1 MKISKKVW
9 LSALAGIVLASG
21 VSAQSITLTNIFG
34 GDADNLYSSDFITL
48 TKDNDGKL
56 NKGNVNV
63 ADRLQ
68 LDFKG
73 DKILGRVRLEGK
85 TGTVNGKLA
94 TKDKNIGDYVF
105 SDGSDIRIR
114 GFVGFNPWEFLT
126 IAGGNSFFT
135 KYSLSAAYLAAS
147 DDQESHGNLLD
158 TNGAG
163 VIFNIAG
170 LKIAGGVAA
179 ESRLNLNLAA
189 SYDIK
194 DVVSLGFTF
203 QDVTTEAFSFAGYA
217 GLNAVEDLIL
227 NVGYIYNHEGGY
239 LASAEQAVQFSA
251 GYTFKDIGLT
261 LLGDFQTGLSKKSAK
276 DKDGIYTEYD
286 RVPLYTKVVAGI
298 SPLDNLDVS
307 LAFTLSNAYDD
318 KVKADVVEY
327 SFYPYIDY
335 DTGLGTIR
343 TGARFNFKD
352 SDFSGIDIPL
362 SWTYKFK
369 IK

>member
-34 GDADNLYSSDFITL
+34 GDADNLYSGDFITL
-48 TKDNDGKL
+48 EKDDDGL

-85 TGTVNGKLA
+85 INGL
-94 TKDKNIGDYVF
+94 DGKN
-105 SDGSDIRIR
+105 SELRLR

-126 IAGGNSFFT
+126 IAGGNKFFT

-217 GLNAVEDLIL
+217 GLSAVENLIL

-239 LASAEQAVQFSA
+239 LASAEQAVQVSA

-276 DKDGIYTEYD
+276 DKDGVYTEYD

-307 LAFTLSNAYDD
+307 LACTLSNAYDD

>member
-34 GDADNLYSSDFITL
+34 GDADNLYSEDFIKLEKDDDGNL
-48 TKDNDGKL
+48 T
-56 NKGNVNV
+56 KGNVNV

-85 TGTVNGKLA
+85 TGTVNGKNSELR
-94 TKDKNIGDYVF
+94 V
-105 SDGSDIRIR
+105 R

-261 LLGDFQTGLSKKSAK
+261 LLGDLQLGLTKNGAK
-276 DKDGIYTEYD
+276 DKDGKYAEYD
-286 RVPLYTKVVAGI
+286 RAPLYTKVIAGI

-307 LAFTLSNAYDD
+307 LAFTLTDGGTGA
-318 KVKADVVEY
+318 VGY

-343 TGARFNFKD
+343 TGARFNFGD
-352 SDFSGIDIPL
+352 SDFTGIDIPL

>member
-48 TKDNDGKL
+48 TKDDDGKL

-73 DKILGRVRLEGK
+73 DKILGRVRLEAK

-94 TKDKNIGDYVF
+94 TNFDTKD
-105 SDGSDIRIR
+105 SDIRIR
-114 GFVGFNPWEFLT
+114 GFIGFNPWEFLT
-126 IAGGNSFFT
+126 IAGGNSFFS

-158 TNGAG
+158 SNGAG

-189 SYDIK
+189 AYDIK

-239 LASAEQAVQFSA
+239 LASAEQAVQVSA

-261 LLGDFQTGLSKKSAK
+261 LLGDLQLGLTKNGAK
-276 DKDGIYTEYD
+276 DKDAEYD

-307 LAFTLSNAYDD
+307 LAFTL
-318 KVKADVVEY
+318 ADEGKGAVGY

>member
-34 GDADNLYSSDFITL
+34 GDADNLYSDDFIKL
-48 TKDNDGKL
+48 KKDDDGKL
-56 NKGNVNV
+56 NKANVNV

-85 TGTVNGKLA
+85 TGTVNGKNSELR
-94 TKDKNIGDYVF
+94 V
-105 SDGSDIRIR
+105 R

-158 TNGAG
+158 SNGAG

-189 SYDIK
+189 AYDIK

-217 GLNAVEDLIL
+217 GLSAVENLIL

-239 LASAEQAVQFSA
+239 LASAEQAVQVSA

-261 LLGDFQTGLSKKSAK
+261 LLGDLQLGLTKNGAK
-276 DKDGIYTEYD
+276 DKDGKYAEYD
-286 RVPLYTKVVAGI
+286 RAPLYTKVIAGI

-307 LAFTLSNAYDD
+307 LAFTL
-318 KVKADVVEY
+318 ADAGTGAVGY

-343 TGARFNFKD
+343 TGARFNFAD
-352 SDFSGIDIPL
+352 SDFNSIDIPL

>member
-34 GDADNLYSSDFITL
+34 GDADNLYSKDFITL
-48 TKDNDGKL
+48 TKDDDGL
-56 NKGNVNV
+56 NKKNVNIS
-63 ADRLQ
+63 DRLQ

-73 DKILGRVRLEGK
+73 DKILRLEGK
-85 TGTVNGKLA
+85 INGL
-94 TKDKNIGDYVF
+94 DGKN
-105 SDGSDIRIR
+105 SELRLR

-126 IAGGNSFFT
+126 IAGGNKFFT

-158 TNGAG
+158 NDGAG
-163 VIFNIAG
+163 VIFNFAG

-189 SYDIK
+189 AYDIK

-261 LLGDFQTGLSKKSAK
+261 LLGDLQLGLTKNGAK
-276 DKDGIYTEYD
+276 DKDGKYAEYD

-307 LAFTLSNAYDD
+307 LAFTLSDAGLN
-318 KVKADVVEY
+318 VVAY

-343 TGARFNFKD
+343 TGARFNFAD
-352 SDFSGIDIPL
+352 SDFNSIDIPL

>member
-73 DKILGRVRLEGK
+73 DKILGRVRLEAK

-94 TKDKNIGDYVF
+94 TNFDTKD
-105 SDGSDIRIR
+105 SDIRLR

-163 VIFNIAG
+163 

-179 ESRLNLNLAA
+179 ESRLNLNFAA

-261 LLGDFQTGLSKKSAK
+261 LLGDLQLGLTKNGAK
-276 DKDGIYTEYD
+276 DKDGKYAEYD

-307 LAFTLSNAYDD
+307 LAFTLSNAYDKD
-318 KVKADVVEY
+318 EVADVVKY

>member
-34 GDADNLYSSDFITL
+34 GDADNLYSGDFITL
-48 TKDNDGKL
+48 EKDDDGNL

-85 TGTVNGKLA
+85 TGTVNGKNSELR
-94 TKDKNIGDYVF
+94 V
-105 SDGSDIRIR
+105 R

-126 IAGGNSFFT
+126 IAGGNKFFT

-189 SYDIK
+189 AYDIK

-276 DKDGIYTEYD
+276 DKDGVYTEYA

-318 KVKADVVEY
+318 KVKADVVKY

>member
-1 MKISKKVW
+1 MW

-34 GDADNLYSSDFITL
+34 GNADNLYSSDFITL
-48 TKDNDGKL
+48 EKDEDGKL

-73 DKILGRVRLEGK
+73 DKILGRVRLEAK

-94 TKDKNIGDYVF
+94 TNFDTKD
-105 SDGSDIRIR
+105 SDIRLR

-189 SYDIK
+189 AYDIK

-217 GLNAVEDLIL
+217 GLNAVENLIL

-261 LLGDFQTGLSKKSAK
+261 LLGDLQLGLTKKSAK
-276 DKDGIYTEYD
+276 DKDGVYKELD
-286 RVPLYTKVVAGI
+286 RAPLYTKVVAGI

-307 LAFTLSNAYDD
+307 LAFTLTDGGTGA
-318 KVKADVVEY
+318 VGY

-343 TGARFNFKD
+343 TGTRFNFAD

>member
-34 GDADNLYSSDFITL
+34 GNADNLYSSDFITL
-48 TKDNDGKL
+48 EKDEDGNL
-56 NKGNVNV
+56 NKGNINV

-73 DKILGRVRLEGK
+73 DKILGRVRLEAK

-94 TKDKNIGDYVF
+94 TNFDTKD
-105 SDGSDIRIR
+105 SDIRLR

-189 SYDIK
+189 AYDIK

-217 GLNAVEDLIL
+217 GLSAVENLIL

-239 LASAEQAVQFSA
+239 LASAEQAVQVSA

-261 LLGDFQTGLSKKSAK
+261 LLGDLQLGLTKNGAK
-276 DKDGIYTEYD
+276 DKDGKYAEYD

-307 LAFTLSNAYDD
+307 LAFTLAD
-318 KVKADVVEY
+318 KGTDVVKY

>member
-34 GDADNLYSSDFITL
+34 GDSNNLYSDDFITL
-48 TKDNDGKL
+48 TKDDDGL
-56 NKGNVNV
+56 NKGDVNV

-73 DKILGRVRLEGK
+73 DKILGRVRLEAK

-105 SDGSDIRIR
+105 ADGSDIRIR
-114 GFVGFNPWEFLT
+114 GFIGFNPWEFLT
-126 IAGGNSFFT
+126 IAGGNSFFS

-261 LLGDFQTGLSKKSAK
+261 LLGDFQTDLSKKSAK
-276 DKDGIYTEYD
+276 DKDGGYKEYD

-307 LAFTLSNAYDD
+307 LACTL
-318 KVKADVVEY
+318 ADAGTGAVGY

-343 TGARFNFKD
+343 TGARFNFAD
-352 SDFSGIDIPL
+352 SDFNSIDIPL

>member
-34 GDADNLYSSDFITL
+34 GDADNLYSNDFIKL
-48 TKDNDGKL
+48 EKDDDGKL

-73 DKILGRVRLEGK
+73 DKILGRVRLEAK

-94 TKDKNIGDYVF
+94 TNFDTKD
-105 SDGSDIRIR
+105 SDIRLR

-179 ESRLNLNLAA
+179 ESRLNLNFAA

-276 DKDGIYTEYD
+276 DKDGVYKELD
-286 RVPLYTKVVAGI
+286 RAPLYTKVVAGI

-307 LAFTLSNAYDD
+307 LAFTLSNAYDKD
-318 KVKADVVEY
+318 EVADVVKY

>member
-34 GDADNLYSSDFITL
+34 GDDDNLYSDDFIQL
-48 TKDNDGKL
+48 TKDKDGNL
-56 NKGNVNV
+56 NKVNVNV

-85 TGTVNGKLA
+85 TNTTDGKFSSA
-94 TKDKNIGDYVF
+94 
-105 SDGSDIRIR
+105 SDGGADLRIR
-114 GFVGFNPWEFLT
+114 GFIGFNPWEFLT
-126 IAGGNSFFT
+126 IAGGNSFFS

-179 ESRLNLNLAA
+179 ESRLNLNFAA

-194 DVVSLGFTF
+194 DVVSFGFTF

-227 NVGYIYNHEGGY
+227 NVGYIYNHEGGDY

-276 DKDGIYTEYD
+276 DKDGVYKELD

-307 LAFTLSNAYDD
+307 LAFTLASANSAT
-318 KVKADVVEY
+318 AY

-335 DTGLGTIR
+335 NTGLGTIR
-343 TGARFNFKD
+343 TGVRFNLED
-352 SDFSGIDIPL
+352 SDFTGIDIPL

>member
-34 GDADNLYSSDFITL
+34 GDADNLYSDDFITL
-48 TKDNDGKL
+48 TKDDDGL
-56 NKGNVNV
+56 NKGDVNV

-85 TGTVNGKLA
+85 TNTTDGKFSSA
-94 TKDKNIGDYVF
+94 
-105 SDGSDIRIR
+105 SDGGADLRIR

-126 IAGGNSFFT
+126 IAGGNSFFS

-163 VIFNIAG
+163 VIFNFAG

-179 ESRLNLNLAA
+179 ESRLNLNLAVA
-189 SYDIK
+189 YDIK

-203 QDVTTEAFSFAGYA
+203 QDVTTKAFSFAGYA

-227 NVGYIYNHEGGY
+227 NVGYIYNHEKGY
-239 LASAEQAVQFSA
+239 LVSAEQAVQVSA
-251 GYTFKDIGLT
+251 GYTFKDIGFT
-261 LLGDFQTGLSKKSAK
+261 LLGDLQLGLTKNGAK
-276 DKDGIYTEYD
+276 DKDGKYTEYD
-286 RVPLYTKVVAGI
+286 RAPLYTKVIAGI

-307 LAFTLSNAYDD
+307 LAFILAD
-318 KVKADVVEY
+318 KGTGAVGY

-343 TGARFNFKD
+343 TGARFNFGD
-352 SDFSGIDIPL
+352 SDFTGIDIPL

>member
-48 TKDNDGKL
+48 TKDDDGKL

-85 TGTVNGKLA
+85 INGL
-94 TKDKNIGDYVF
+94 DGKN
-105 SDGSDIRIR
+105 SELRLR

-189 SYDIK
+189 AYDIK

-217 GLNAVEDLIL
+217 GLNAVENLIL

-261 LLGDFQTGLSKKSAK
+261 LLGDLQLGLTKNGAK
-276 DKDGIYTEYD
+276 DKDGKYAEYD

-307 LAFTLSNAYDD
+307 LAFTLSNAYDKD
-318 KVKADVVEY
+318 EVADVVKY

>member
-9 LSALAGIVLASG
+9 LSALVGIVLASG

-34 GDADNLYSSDFITL
+34 GDADNLYSKDFITL
-48 TKDNDGKL
+48 TKDDDGL
-56 NKGNVNV
+56 NKENVNIS
-63 ADRLQ
+63 DRLQ

-85 TGTVNGKLA
+85 INGL
-94 TKDKNIGDYVF
+94 DGKN
-105 SDGSDIRIR
+105 SELRLR

-126 IAGGNSFFT
+126 IAGGNKFFT

-179 ESRLNLNLAA
+179 ESRLNLNFAA

-217 GLNAVEDLIL
+217 GLSAVENLIL

-239 LASAEQAVQFSA
+239 LASAEQAVQVSA

-276 DKDGIYTEYD
+276 DKDGVYTEYD

-307 LAFTLSNAYDD
+307 LACTLSNAYDD

-343 TGARFNFKD
+343 TGARFNFAD

>member
-34 GDADNLYSSDFITL
+34 GDADNLYSDDFIKLEKDDDGNL
-48 TKDNDGKL
+48 T
-56 NKGNVNV
+56 KGNVNV

-73 DKILGRVRLEGK
+73 DKILGRVRLEAK

-94 TKDKNIGDYVF
+94 TNFNTDN
-105 SDGSDIRIR
+105 SDIRLR

-227 NVGYIYNHEGGY
+227 NVGYIYNRTDTSY
-239 LASAEQAVQFSA
+239 LASAEQAVQASA

-261 LLGDFQTGLSKKSAK
+261 LLGDLQLGLTKNGAK
-276 DKDGIYTEYD
+276 DKDGKYAEYD
-286 RVPLYTKVVAGI
+286 RAPLYTKVVAGI
-298 SPLDNLDVS
+298 SPLDNLNVS
-307 LAFTLSNAYDD
+307 LAFTLTDGGIGA
-318 KVKADVVEY
+318 VGY

-343 TGARFNFKD
+343 TGARFNFGD
-352 SDFSGIDIPL
+352 SDFTGIDIPL

>member
-34 GDADNLYSSDFITL
+34 GDADNLYSNDFIKL
-48 TKDNDGKL
+48 EKDDDGKL

-73 DKILGRVRLEGK
+73 DKILGRVRLEAK

-94 TKDKNIGDYVF
+94 TNFDTKD
-105 SDGSDIRIR
+105 SDIRLR

-179 ESRLNLNLAA
+179 ESRLNLNFAA

-261 LLGDFQTGLSKKSAK
+261 LLGDFQTGLSKKSESS
-276 DKDGIYTEYD
+276 I
-286 RVPLYTKVVAGI
+286 
-298 SPLDNLDVS
+298 
-307 LAFTLSNAYDD
+307 
-318 KVKADVVEY
+318 
-327 SFYPYIDY
+327 
-335 DTGLGTIR
+335 
-343 TGARFNFKD
+343 
-352 SDFSGIDIPL
+352 
-362 SWTYKFK
+362 
-369 IK
+369 

>member
-48 TKDNDGKL
+48 TKDDDGKL

-85 TGTVNGKLA
+85 TNVVNGKLA
-94 TKDKNIGDYVF
+94 TNF
-105 SDGSDIRIR
+105 STDNSDIRIR

-126 IAGGNSFFT
+126 IAGGNSFFS
-135 KYSLSAAYLAAS
+135 KYSLSAAYLTAS

-179 ESRLNLNLAA
+179 ESRLNLNFAA

-217 GLNAVEDLIL
+217 GLSAVENLIL

-239 LASAEQAVQFSA
+239 LASAEQAVQVSA

-261 LLGDFQTGLSKKSAK
+261 LLGDLQLGLTKNGAK
-276 DKDGIYTEYD
+276 DKDGKYAEYD

-307 LAFTLSNAYDD
+307 LAFTLSDAGLN
-318 KVKADVVEY
+318 VVAY

-343 TGARFNFKD
+343 TGARFNFAD
-352 SDFSGIDIPL
+352 SDFNSIDIPL

>member
-34 GDADNLYSSDFITL
+34 GDADNLYSNDFIKL
-48 TKDNDGKL
+48 EKDDDGKL

-73 DKILGRVRLEGK
+73 DKILGRVRLEAK

-94 TKDKNIGDYVF
+94 TNFDTKD
-105 SDGSDIRIR
+105 SDIRLR

-126 IAGGNSFFT
+126 IAGGNSFFS

-217 GLNAVEDLIL
+217 GLSAVENLIL

-261 LLGDFQTGLSKKSAK
+261 LLGDLQLGLTKNGAK
-276 DKDGIYTEYD
+276 DKDGKYAEYD

-307 LAFTLSNAYDD
+307 LAFTLSNAYDKD
-318 KVKADVVEY
+318 EVADVVKY

-352 SDFSGIDIPL
+352 SDFTGIDIPL

>member
-48 TKDNDGKL
+48 TKDDDGKL

-73 DKILGRVRLEGK
+73 DKILGRVRLEAK
-85 TGTVNGKLA
+85 TGTVNGKFSKALQEG
-94 TKDKNIGDYVF
+94 TLFDKDGTTDL
-105 SDGSDIRIR
+105 RIR

-179 ESRLNLNLAA
+179 ESRLNLNLAVA
-189 SYDIK
+189 YDIK

-239 LASAEQAVQFSA
+239 LASAEQAVQVSA

-261 LLGDFQTGLSKKSAK
+261 LLGDLQLGLTKNGAK
-276 DKDGIYTEYD
+276 DKDGKYTEYD
-286 RVPLYTKVVAGI
+286 RAPLYTKVIAGI

-307 LAFTLSNAYDD
+307 LAFTLSNAYDKD
-318 KVKADVVEY
+318 EVADVVKY

-343 TGARFNFKD
+343 TGARFNFAD
-352 SDFSGIDIPL
+352 SDFNSIDIPL

>member
-21 VSAQSITLTNIFG
+21 VSAQSITLTNILG
-34 GDADNLYSSDFITL
+34 GDADNLYSEDFIKLEKDDDGNL
-48 TKDNDGKL
+48 T
-56 NKGNVNV
+56 KGNVNV

-73 DKILGRVRLEGK
+73 DKILGRVRLEAK

-94 TKDKNIGDYVF
+94 TNFDTKD
-105 SDGSDIRIR
+105 SDIRLR

-126 IAGGNSFFT
+126 IAGGNSFFS

-179 ESRLNLNLAA
+179 ESRLNLNFAA

-239 LASAEQAVQFSA
+239 LASAEQAVQVSA

-276 DKDGIYTEYD
+276 DKDGVYTEYD

>member
-48 TKDNDGKL
+48 TKDDDGKL
-56 NKGNVNV
+56 NKANVNV

-73 DKILGRVRLEGK
+73 DKILGRVRLEAK

-94 TKDKNIGDYVF
+94 TNFDTKD
-105 SDGSDIRIR
+105 SDIRLR

-261 LLGDFQTGLSKKSAK
+261 LLGDLQLGLTKNGAK
-276 DKDGIYTEYD
+276 DKDGKYAEYD
-286 RVPLYTKVVAGI
+286 RAPLYTKVVAGI

-307 LAFTLSNAYDD
+307 LAFTLSNAYDKD
-318 KVKADVVEY
+318 EVADVVKY

>member
-34 GDADNLYSSDFITL
+34 GDADNLYSKDFITL
-48 TKDNDGKL
+48 TKDDDGL
-56 NKGNVNV
+56 NKENVNIS
-63 ADRLQ
+63 DRLQ

-85 TGTVNGKLA
+85 TGTVNGKNSEL
-94 TKDKNIGDYVF
+94 
-105 SDGSDIRIR
+105 RLR

-126 IAGGNSFFT
+126 IAGGNKFFT

-158 TNGAG
+158 NDGAG

-189 SYDIK
+189 AYDIK

-217 GLNAVEDLIL
+217 GLSAVENLIL

-239 LASAEQAVQFSA
+239 LASAEQAVQVSA

-261 LLGDFQTGLSKKSAK
+261 LLGDLQLGLTKNGAK
-276 DKDGIYTEYD
+276 DKDGKYAEYD

-307 LAFTLSNAYDD
+307 LACTLSNAYDD

-343 TGARFNFKD
+343 TGARFNFGD
-352 SDFSGIDIPL
+352 SDFNGIDIPL

>member
-34 GDADNLYSSDFITL
+34 GNADNLYSSDFITL
-48 TKDNDGKL
+48 EKDDDGNL
-56 NKGNVNV
+56 TKGNVNV

-73 DKILGRVRLEGK
+73 DKILGRVRLEAK
-85 TGTVNGKLA
+85 TGTVNGKNSELR
-94 TKDKNIGDYVF
+94 V
-105 SDGSDIRIR
+105 R

-147 DDQESHGNLLD
+147 DDQESHGNLLAND
-158 TNGAG
+158 GAG

-261 LLGDFQTGLSKKSAK
+261 LLGDLQLGLTKNGAK
-276 DKDGIYTEYD
+276 DKDGKYAEYD
-286 RVPLYTKVVAGI
+286 RAPLYTKVVAGI

-307 LAFTLSNAYDD
+307 LAFTLSNAYDKD
-318 KVKADVVEY
+318 EVADVVKY

-343 TGARFNFKD
+343 TGARFNFAD

>member
-34 GDADNLYSSDFITL
+34 GDADNLYSKDFITL
-48 TKDNDGKL
+48 TKDDDGNL
-56 NKGNVNV
+56 TKGNVNV

-73 DKILGRVRLEGK
+73 DKILGRVRLEAK

-94 TKDKNIGDYVF
+94 TNFDTKD
-105 SDGSDIRIR
+105 SDIRIR

-179 ESRLNLNLAA
+179 ESRLNLNFAA

-261 LLGDFQTGLSKKSAK
+261 LLGDLQLGLTKNGAK
-276 DKDGIYTEYD
+276 DKDGKYAGYD

-318 KVKADVVEY
+318 KVNADVVKY

>member
-34 GDADNLYSSDFITL
+34 GNADNLYSSDFITL
-48 TKDNDGKL
+48 EKDEDGKL
-56 NKGNVNV
+56 NKGNVNIS
-63 ADRLQ
+63 DRLQ

-85 TGTVNGKLA
+85 INGL
-94 TKDKNIGDYVF
+94 DGKN
-105 SDGSDIRIR
+105 SELRLR

-126 IAGGNSFFT
+126 IAGGNKFFT

-189 SYDIK
+189 AYDIK

-261 LLGDFQTGLSKKSAK
+261 LLGDLQLGLTKNGAK
-276 DKDGIYTEYD
+276 DKDGKYTEYD
-286 RVPLYTKVVAGI
+286 RAPLYTKVIAGI

-307 LAFTLSNAYDD
+307 LAFTLSNAYDKD
-318 KVKADVVEY
+318 EVADVVKY

>member
-34 GDADNLYSSDFITL
+34 GDADNLYSDDFITL
-48 TKDNDGKL
+48 TKDDDGL
-56 NKGNVNV
+56 NKGDVNV

-85 TGTVNGKLA
+85 TGTVNGKNSELR
-94 TKDKNIGDYVF
+94 V
-105 SDGSDIRIR
+105 R

-179 ESRLNLNLAA
+179 ESRLNLNFAA

-217 GLNAVEDLIL
+217 GLNAVENLIL

-318 KVKADVVEY
+318 KVKADVVAY

-352 SDFSGIDIPL
+352 SDFTGIDIPL

>member
-9 LSALAGIVLASG
+9 LSALAGIVLASE

-34 GDADNLYSSDFITL
+34 GDADNLYSNDFITL
-48 TKDNDGKL
+48 TKDDDGNL
-56 NKGNVNV
+56 TKGNVNV

-73 DKILGRVRLEGK
+73 DKILGRVRLEAK

-94 TKDKNIGDYVF
+94 TNFDTKD
-105 SDGSDIRIR
+105 SDIRLR

-163 VIFNIAG
+163 VIFNFAG

-189 SYDIK
+189 AYDIK

-261 LLGDFQTGLSKKSAK
+261 LLGDLQLGLTKNGAK
-276 DKDGIYTEYD
+276 DKDGKYAEYD

-307 LAFTLSNAYDD
+307 LAFKLTDGGTGA
-318 KVKADVVEY
+318 VGY

>member
-34 GDADNLYSSDFITL
+34 GDADNLYSKDFITL
-48 TKDNDGKL
+48 TKDDDGL
-56 NKGNVNV
+56 NKENVNIS
-63 ADRLQ
+63 DRLQ

-85 TGTVNGKLA
+85 INGL
-94 TKDKNIGDYVF
+94 DGKN
-105 SDGSDIRIR
+105 SELRLR

-126 IAGGNSFFT
+126 IAGGNKFFT

-158 TNGAG
+158 NDGAG
-163 VIFNIAG
+163 VIFNFAG

-189 SYDIK
+189 AYDIK

-261 LLGDFQTGLSKKSAK
+261 LLGDLQLGLTKNGAK
-276 DKDGIYTEYD
+276 DKDGKYAEYD
-286 RVPLYTKVVAGI
+286 RAPLYTKVVAGI

-307 LAFTLSNAYDD
+307 LAFTLSNAYDKD
-318 KVKADVVEY
+318 EVADVVKY

>member
-34 GDADNLYSSDFITL
+34 GDADNLYSEDFITL
-48 TKDNDGKL
+48 TKDDDGKL

-73 DKILGRVRLEGK
+73 DKILGRVRLEAK

-94 TKDKNIGDYVF
+94 TNFDTKD
-105 SDGSDIRIR
+105 SDIRLR

-217 GLNAVEDLIL
+217 GLSAVENLIL

-261 LLGDFQTGLSKKSAK
+261 LLGDLQLGLTKNGAK
-276 DKDGIYTEYD
+276 DKDGKYAEYD

-307 LAFTLSNAYDD
+307 LAFTLTDGGTGA
-318 KVKADVVEY
+318 VGY

-352 SDFSGIDIPL
+352 SDFTGIDIPL

>member
-21 VSAQSITLTNIFG
+21 VSAQSITLTNILG
-34 GDADNLYSSDFITL
+34 GDADNLYSKDFITL
-48 TKDNDGKL
+48 TKDDDGL
-56 NKGNVNV
+56 NKENVNIS
-63 ADRLQ
+63 DRLQ

-85 TGTVNGKLA
+85 INGL
-94 TKDKNIGDYVF
+94 DGKN
-105 SDGSDIRIR
+105 SELRLR

-126 IAGGNSFFT
+126 IAGGNSFFS

-217 GLNAVEDLIL
+217 GLSAVENLIL

-261 LLGDFQTGLSKKSAK
+261 LLGDLQLGLTKNGAK
-276 DKDGIYTEYD
+276 DKDGKYAEYD
-286 RVPLYTKVVAGI
+286 RAPLYTKVVAGI

-307 LAFTLSNAYDD
+307 LAFILAD
-318 KVKADVVEY
+318 KGTGAVGY

-343 TGARFNFKD
+343 TGARFNFGD
-352 SDFSGIDIPL
+352 SDFTGIDIPL

>member
-34 GDADNLYSSDFITL
+34 GDADNLYSKDFITL
-48 TKDNDGKL
+48 TKDDDGL
-56 NKGNVNV
+56 NKENVNIS
-63 ADRLQ
+63 DRLQ

-85 TGTVNGKLA
+85 TNTTDGKFSSA
-94 TKDKNIGDYVF
+94 
-105 SDGSDIRIR
+105 SDGGADLRIR
-114 GFVGFNPWEFLT
+114 GFIGFNPWEFLT
-126 IAGGNSFFT
+126 IAGGNSFFS

-227 NVGYIYNHEGGY
+227 NVGYIYNHEANC
-239 LASAEQAVQFSA
+239 LTSAEQAVQVSA
-251 GYTFKDIGLT
+251 GYTFKDIGFT
-261 LLGDFQTGLSKKSAK
+261 LLGDLQLGLTKNGAK
-276 DKDGIYTEYD
+276 DKDGKYAEYD

-307 LAFTLSNAYDD
+307 LAFKLTDGGTGA
-318 KVKADVVEY
+318 VGY

-352 SDFSGIDIPL
+352 SDFSGIDVPL

>member
-34 GDADNLYSSDFITL
+34 GDADNLYSEDFIKLEKDDDGNL
-48 TKDNDGKL
+48 T
-56 NKGNVNV
+56 KGNVNV

-94 TKDKNIGDYVF
+94 TNFDTKD
-105 SDGSDIRIR
+105 SDIRLR

-158 TNGAG
+158 TDGAG

-179 ESRLNLNLAA
+179 ESRLNLNFAA

-276 DKDGIYTEYD
+276 DKDGVYKELD
-286 RVPLYTKVVAGI
+286 RAPLYTKVVAGI

-307 LAFTLSNAYDD
+307 LAFTLSNAYDKD
-318 KVKADVVEY
+318 EVADVVKY

>member
-34 GDADNLYSSDFITL
+34 GDADNLYSDDFIKL
-48 TKDNDGKL
+48 KKDDDGKL
-56 NKGNVNV
+56 NKANVNV

-85 TGTVNGKLA
+85 TGTVNGKNSELR
-94 TKDKNIGDYVF
+94 V
-105 SDGSDIRIR
+105 R

-126 IAGGNSFFT
+126 IAGGNKFFT

-158 TNGAG
+158 NDGAG

-179 ESRLNLNLAA
+179 ESRLNLNFAA

-276 DKDGIYTEYD
+276 DKEGGYTEYD

-307 LAFTLSNAYDD
+307 LAFTLSNAYDKD
-318 KVKADVVEY
+318 EVADVVNY

>member
-34 GDADNLYSSDFITL
+34 GDADNLYSDDFITL
-48 TKDNDGKL
+48 EKDDDGNL

-85 TGTVNGKLA
+85 TGTVNGKNSELR
-94 TKDKNIGDYVF
+94 V
-105 SDGSDIRIR
+105 R

-126 IAGGNSFFT
+126 IAGGNSFFS

-261 LLGDFQTGLSKKSAK
+261 LLGDLQLGLTKNGAK
-276 DKDGIYTEYD
+276 DKDGKYAEYD

-307 LAFTLSNAYDD
+307 LACTLSNAYDD

-335 DTGLGTIR
+335 NTGLGTIR

>member
-73 DKILGRVRLEGK
+73 DKILGRVRLEAK

-94 TKDKNIGDYVF
+94 TDDKTF
-105 SDGSDIRIR
+105 SNGSDIRIR

-163 VIFNIAG
+163 VIFNFAG

-217 GLNAVEDLIL
+217 GLSAVENLIL
-227 NVGYIYNHEGGY
+227 NVGYIYNHEANC
-239 LASAEQAVQFSA
+239 LTSAEQAVQVSA
-251 GYTFKDIGLT
+251 GYTFKDIGFT
-261 LLGDFQTGLSKKSAK
+261 LLGDLQLGLTKNGAK
-276 DKDGIYTEYD
+276 DKDGKYAEYD

-343 TGARFNFKD
+343 TCARFKFGD
-352 SDFSGIDIPL
+352 SDFTGIDIPL

>member
-34 GDADNLYSSDFITL
+34 GDADNLYSNDFIKL
-48 TKDNDGKL
+48 EKDDDGKL

-73 DKILGRVRLEGK
+73 DKILGRVRLEAK

-94 TKDKNIGDYVF
+94 TNFDTKD
-105 SDGSDIRIR
+105 SDIRLR

-239 LASAEQAVQFSA
+239 LASAEQAVQVSA

-261 LLGDFQTGLSKKSAK
+261 LLGDLQLGLTKNGAK
-276 DKDGIYTEYD
+276 DKDGKYAEYD
-286 RVPLYTKVVAGI
+286 RAPLYTKVVAGI

-307 LAFTLSNAYDD
+307 LAFTLSNAYDKD
-318 KVKADVVEY
+318 EVADVVKY